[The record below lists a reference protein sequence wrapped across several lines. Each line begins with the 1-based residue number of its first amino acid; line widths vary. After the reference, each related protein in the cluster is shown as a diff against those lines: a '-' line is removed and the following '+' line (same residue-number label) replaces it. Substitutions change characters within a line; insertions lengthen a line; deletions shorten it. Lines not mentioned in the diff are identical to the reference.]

1 MPPPELDIFNLT
13 LRPWLHNHSNN
24 NNISEFSDFSGFSG
38 VTKSSGQPTIP
49 TQDSNIKTFG
59 IEHKSLHS
67 HYFRIGCG
75 NCRIWVTARSC
86 QAAFLLIGAICI
98 IFTSVY
104 LPIVLTKNHQDALW
118 PDQDT
123 TYIPE
128 TDTRPDRPQ
137 FTSPTMVEVITT
149 VFPDNTIEVT
159 TVVPIIP
166 MKPTNPTQPD
176 QSDDKDSSDSN
187 NLSNIGINM
196 DDITNAQNGSGD
208 QGFDDQAFLEAING
222 NNQGKGGD
230 FDDQAFLES
239 ISGSKNKN
247 KFDDEAFLQS
257 VSISGGKNV
266 NKKKDTN
273 RNFGDDADESNDKAR
288 EIMNIL
294 TGAGF
299 AGVGPNRSGSIEG
312 RSSPKALQER

>member
-1 MPPPELDIFNLT
+1 MDSL
-13 LRPWLHNHSNN
+13 
-24 NNISEFSDFSGFSG
+24 
-38 VTKSSGQPTIP
+38 
-49 TQDSNIKTFG
+49 SNIQPVATYV
-59 IEHKSLHS
+59 
-67 HYFRIGCG
+67 HYYGIGCG

-123 TYIPE
+123 TFVPE

-137 FTSPTMVEVITT
+137 FTSPEVEVITT
-149 VFPDNTIEVT
+149 VFPDNSVEVI
-159 TVVPIIP
+159 TVVPIKP
-166 MKPTNPTQPD
+166 VKPVKPTKPTKPTKPD
-176 QSDDKDSSDSN
+176 QSDGDSDSN

-196 DDITNAQNGSGD
+196 DDIKDAQNGSGE

-222 NNQGKGGD
+222 NNQGNGD

-239 ISGSKNKN
+239 ISESKNKD

-257 VSISGGKNV
+257 VSINSGKKVKESVDKNV
-266 NKKKDTN
+266 NEKNDEN
-273 RNFGDDADESNDKAR
+273 RNFGDDADEQNNKAR

-299 AGVGPNRSGSIEG
+299 AGVGPNRSAGIEA
-312 RSSPKALQER
+312 RSSPKALPPELSPEQKKVKLLRKLGILPSEADGQNEHIRLAKVIFR